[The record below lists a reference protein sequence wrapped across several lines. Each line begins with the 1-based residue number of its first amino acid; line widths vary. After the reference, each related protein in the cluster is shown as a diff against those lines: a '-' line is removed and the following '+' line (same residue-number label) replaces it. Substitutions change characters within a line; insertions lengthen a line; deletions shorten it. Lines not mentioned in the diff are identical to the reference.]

1 LIDGFVRIYKVV
13 LPALNALKSI
23 FHPIAFEINFAI
35 LKFKSALLSKI
46 FVKSRS
52 YASLLSL
59 LASLGFISNFE
70 ASISTFII
78 VSPLGV

>member
-1 LIDGFVRIYKVV
+1 MDGFVRIYKVV

-23 FHPIAFEINFAI
+23 FHPIAFEISFAI
-35 LKFKSALLSKI
+35 LKFKSDLLSNI
-46 FVKSRS
+46 FVKSLS
-52 YASLLSL
+52 YASLFNL

-78 VSPLGV
+78 VSPVAV